1 MNKIL
6 VISSRSPLLP
16 DVVTSKDELDIFNFH
31 KGSIKLS
38 CLSTIKV
45 LEENNIDCKL
55 IDPID
60 IDKNIEEYNPT
71 HVIIHAIWL
80 PPNDLRNYAEKF
92 KNINWII
99 VSHSEITSLSIERNI
114 IKWLVEYLHIE
125 NVSIASVSSRTFAD
139 FKIIAESVNLEYS
152 SKVKMLPTLYDL
164 NFKSPKIKQKETGVV
179 DIACFGVIR
188 FLKNQLIQAIA
199 AIEYARRKKVK
210 LRYHITINPPYARNI
225 GLHDIE
231 GFGQILKN
239 IREVFSSVDQEK
251 FQLVEHKW
259 TSREVFKNLV
269 REMDLGLNLSLSE
282 SFGLVSTDFVFNN
295 IPVIGSKELFWLP
308 DECIAD
314 NTNTEDIVNAMI
326 DVMDNYESK
335 KIYEKTINNLTSW
348 NNQALDHW
356 KKL

>member
-6 VISSRSPLLP
+6 FVGNRSPLFS
-16 DVVTSKDELDIFNFH
+16 DTTVSKDDLFIFNGH

-71 HVIIHAIWL
+71 HVIIHGIWIS
-80 PPNDLRNYAEKF
+80 PDDLQTYTDKF
-92 KNINWII
+92 KTVSWII
-99 VSHSEITSLSIERNI
+99 VSHSEITSSAIDSNLINWL
-114 IKWLVEYLHIE
+114 IKYLHIK
-125 NVSIASVSSRTFAD
+125 NVSIASVSSKTFID
-139 FKIIAESVNLEYS
+139 FKILAELIDIKYS
-152 SKVKMLPTLYDL
+152 CKVKMLPTLCDL
-164 NFKSPKIKQKETGVV
+164 NFKKVKPKQKENGVV
-179 DIACFGVIR
+179 NIACFGVIR

-210 LRYHITINPPYARNI
+210 LRYHITINPPYERNTSP
-225 GLHDIE
+225 HNIE
-231 GFGQILKN
+231 GFSQILRN
-239 IREVFSSVDQEK
+239 IRELFSSLDKNK
-251 FQLVEHKW
+251 FQLIEHKW
-259 TSREVFKNLV
+259 TSREVFLNLV

-282 SFGLVSTDFVFNN
+282 SFGLVSIDFALNN

-308 DECIAD
+308 RECIAD

-335 KIYEKTINNLTSW
+335 KIYEQTINNLARW